1 MSATSHTGHLV
12 SQDDGPGTRRRRV
25 FLTNSSDLKKLRFTI
40 PDDQSRRAAF
50 EDRYGYP
57 TNIDRVWAEREA
69 QQRSRRPAHA

>member
-1 MSATSHTGHLV
+1 MSALSHTGRLV

-25 FLTNSSDLKKLRFTI
+25 FLTKSSDLKKLRFTI

-69 QQRSRRPAHA
+69 QQRSRGPAHA